1 MCYYGNK
8 EFRFVVGSSPPEHG
22 AGDMWHVETDYF
34 ALAVF
39 VIMLIKEHSQ
49 RKTRSDIQ
57 DNAFY
62 LVLIVSILNV
72 IIDIISSLEMNWSTH
87 WWSYQIS
94 MTVYIAIMPLLAAI
108 WVCYSYVLIHKDY
121 SVKHLNRDL
130 IWIMIPYAVYVI
142 LALTNPFSALFFHL
156 SRQMEY
162 SRGTLFMPVGVGAI
176 MFYSAFGLILV
187 LINFKKIL
195 PRSNGFLLMVFFLV
209 TACFIWIQLANP
221 GWLVI
226 NASYA
231 VIYVWCDITVEEQR
245 RQALYNEINRK
256 NEQLEI
262 VAKKAE
268 SAAQAKSEFLSRM
281 SHDIRTPMN
290 AIIGLTH
297 LAEEEENLQKVK
309 EYLYNIDTSS
319 DFLLGLTNDILD
331 MSKIE
336 NGELTVKEDSYTKEE
351 FRNAINTVIKPLMDK
366 KDIRFIFRLAANA
379 ECIRVDRLRYNQIF
393 FNLLSN
399 AAKFTPKGGT
409 VEFTTEELPPLDGKK
424 GIRFHIKDN
433 GIGMS
438 KEFLPH
444 LYNPFSQERA
454 KGGEDVKGT
463 GLGLPIVKSLVD
475 IMGGNISVTS
485 EIGKG
490 TEFIVELYVPEA
502 EPAEKIPVSDAMG
515 ENLKGARILLV
526 EDNDINI
533 YVAQLIL
540 EKAGCVVE
548 IAKDG
553 KEAVEHFEASEK
565 NYYDAILMDV
575 RMPVMNGI
583 EATKTIRALDRE
595 DAATVPI
602 IAMTADAFDEER
614 KKTIEA
620 GMNYHLSKPI
630 EPKVL
635 YQVLLE
641 YMKK

>member
-336 NGELTVKEDSYTKEE
+336 NGELTLKEDSYTKEE

-595 DAATVPI
+595 DAATVSI

>member
-8 EFRFVVGSSPPEHG
+8 EFRTVVGSSPPEHG

-319 DFLLGLTNDILD
+319 DFLLGLINDILD

-336 NGELTVKEDSYTKEE
+336 NGELTLKEDSYTKEE

-502 EPAEKIPVSDAMG
+502 EPAEKIPVSDTMG

-630 EPKVL
+630 EPKIL

>member
-8 EFRFVVGSSPPEHG
+8 EFRTVVGSSPPEHG

-336 NGELTVKEDSYTKEE
+336 NGELALKEDSYTKEE

-475 IMGGNISVTS
+475 IMGGDISVTS

>member
-8 EFRFVVGSSPPEHG
+8 EFRTVVGSSPPEHG

-319 DFLLGLTNDILD
+319 DFLLGLINDILD

-336 NGELTVKEDSYTKEE
+336 NGELTLKEDSYTKEE

-502 EPAEKIPVSDAMG
+502 EPAEKIPVSDTMG

>member
-319 DFLLGLTNDILD
+319 DFLLGLINDILD

-336 NGELTVKEDSYTKEE
+336 NGELTLKEDSYTKEE

-502 EPAEKIPVSDAMG
+502 EPAEKIPVSDTMG

-595 DAATVPI
+595 DAATVSI

-635 YQVLLE
+635 YLVLLE

>member
-94 MTVYIAIMPLLAAI
+94 MTVYIAIMPLLAAT

-336 NGELTVKEDSYTKEE
+336 NGELTLKEDSYTKEE

-366 KDIRFIFRLAANA
+366 KDIHFIFRLAANA

-409 VEFTTEELPPLDGKK
+409 VEFITEELPPLDGKK

-490 TEFIVELYVPEA
+490 TEFIVELYVPET

-548 IAKDG
+548 IAKGG